1 MIRKMQK
8 PKNQNLQE
16 YLNPESKLKVR
27 KGPNKFG
34 KQKLQKDPRK
44 QGRMISIRTRFISA
58 ILFISIIPLI
68 AVASFIQ
75 NNNSGILIEKEQ
87 DAMQKLAVSKSQ
99 SIGQWFKSQLSEMQ
113 VAAASDVMK
122 TMNGERILPYINMLE
137 NRSDEFETM
146 FVIDKEGTV
155 LAHTLK
161 GSIGADYSKQS
172 YVASAF
178 GGKSVFSEV
187 LTSDETG
194 NRVVIAATPI
204 IDDKGLIVGILAGA
218 ANLESLLDTYLA
230 EEGDSSNLI
239 TLVDGQGVIQE
250 HPSEDLI
257 GSHFEKANLGA
268 LSSYLEK
275 STQESGISTFNYS
288 DEKYIIAYTPIESAG
303 YGLSIY
309 TPSED
314 ILSDSIDLRDKTI
327 LMIII
332 AAVVIILVTFIIVR
346 SITKPILILSSKME
360 RIATGDLTTRII
372 KTKRRDEIGQLSN
385 NFNLMIDNIKHL
397 VSEIKKASD
406 NVLSSSEELSASSD
420 ETVQA
425 TEQISASIQTIA
437 SNTETQVSFTDNAKT
452 VVANISNGITAIAEN
467 IQKTNELSSKAVD
480 ASTSGSEVIGTT
492 ITFMK
497 TVEEKTNAASNTIN
511 GLGKK
516 SSEINDIISVITE
529 IASQTNLLA
538 LNAAIEAARA
548 GEYGRGFAVVAGEVR
563 KLAEQSSKA
572 SGQISELIKDIQNE
586 INLSIQAMN
595 EGNSAVNDGK
605 ELVIRAG
612 SEFEDIAQ
620 AVDKV
625 SLHMKEIL
633 NESQHIK
640 NSSEKMVEEID
651 HISKISIEASRNTQE
666 IASASEQ
673 QNSSMEEI
681 AASADNLATMAENL
695 RSAAQA
701 FKM

>member
-1 MIRKMQK
+1 MLIPRFKK
-8 PKNQNLQE
+8 AKKKKNP
-16 YLNPESKLKVR
+16 LNQADK
-27 KGPNKFG
+27 
-34 KQKLQKDPRK
+34 KQKIRNGIKKILKQKSQKEPSK
-44 QGRMISIRTRFISA
+44 QGRTISIRTKFISA
-58 ILFISIIPLI
+58 ILLISIIPLI
-68 AVASFIQ
+68 AVAFFIQ
-75 NNNSGILIEKEQ
+75 NNNSSILIEKEQ
-87 DAMQKLAVSKSQ
+87 DAMQELAVSKAQ
-99 SIGQWFKSQLSEMQ
+99 SIEQWFSSQLSEMQ

-122 TMNGERILPYINMLE
+122 TMNAERILPYINMLE

-155 LAHTLK
+155 LTHTLK
-161 GSIGADYSKQS
+161 GSIGADYSEQS
-172 YVASAF
+172 YVPTVF

-187 LTSDETG
+187 MTSEETG

-204 IDDKGLIVGILAGA
+204 FNDKGLIVGILAGA
-218 ANLESLLDTYLA
+218 ANLEDLIDTYLA
-230 EEGDSSNLI
+230 EEESSNSI
-239 TLVDGQGVIQE
+239 TLVDGQGIIQE
-250 HPSEDLI
+250 HPSDDLI
-257 GSHFEKANLGA
+257 GSKFEEANIGA
-268 LSSYLEK
+268 LSSYIGK
-275 STQESGISTFNYS
+275 STQESGISRFDYQN
-288 DEKYIIAYTPIESAG
+288 EEYIITYTPIQSIG

-309 TPSED
+309 TPSKEV
-314 ILSDSIDLRDKTI
+314 LADSNTLQNTTI
-327 LMIII
+327 LMICI
-332 AAVVIILVTFIIVR
+332 AAVFIVLVTFIIVR
-346 SITKPILILSSKME
+346 SITKPILVLSSKME
-360 RIATGDLTTRII
+360 KIATGDLTTRII

-425 TEQISASIQTIA
+425 TEQIAASIQTIA

-452 VVANISNGITAIAEN
+452 VVTNISNGITAIADN
-467 IQKTNELSSKAVD
+467 IQQTNEISSKAVE
-480 ASTSGSEVIGTT
+480 ASSSGSEVIGNT

-497 TVEEKTNAASNTIN
+497 TVEEKTNAASDTIN
-511 GLGKK
+511 GLGRK
-516 SSEINDIISVITE
+516 SSEINDIISVITD

-548 GEYGRGFAVVAGEVR
+548 GEYGRGFAVVADEVR

-572 SGQISELIKDIQNE
+572 SGQISDLIKDIQNE
-586 INLSIQAMN
+586 ISLSIQAMD

-612 SEFEDIAQ
+612 SEFENIAQ
-620 AVDKV
+620 AVDEV
-625 SLHMKEIL
+625 SIHMKEIL
-633 NESQHIK
+633 IESQQIK
-640 NSSEKMVEEID
+640 NSSEKMVDEIE

-681 AASADNLATMAENL
+681 AASADNLAIMAGNL
-695 RSAAQA
+695 KSAAQA